1 MAVSSRRF
9 RRFVSARTSS
19 GRGIEIARGVRQ
31 RVQPVHTPNQQLER
45 RLVRSEANAVR
56 TPTRRTRAQSAE
68 SHAKLE
74 SFRAAYHRRVNP
86 QLSMRR
92 GGGTAYN
99 RGAVNGGSTFA
110 SKEERELFEVL
121 QNLKRALGRF
131 R

>member
-56 TPTRRTRAQSAE
+56 TPTRRTRAQSVE
-68 SHAKLE
+68 SHAKTGIVQSGVSQKSE
-74 SFRAAYHRRVNP
+74 PATEHEKRWRYCVQS
-86 QLSMRR
+86 RR
-92 GGGTAYN
+92 GEWWIHVRVE
-99 RGAVNGGSTFA
+99 RGARVVRSFA
-110 SKEERELFEVL
+110 KSEESV
-121 QNLKRALGRF
+121 GRF